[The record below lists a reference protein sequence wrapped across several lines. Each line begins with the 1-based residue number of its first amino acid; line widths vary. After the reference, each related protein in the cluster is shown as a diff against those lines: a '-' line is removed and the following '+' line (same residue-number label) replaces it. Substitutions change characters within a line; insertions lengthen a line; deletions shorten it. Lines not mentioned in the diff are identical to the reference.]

1 MFDWIWTNN
10 SLVGTIYR
18 VEGRLKGAESHCH
31 GSRRTGAVDIHSA
44 GSTGNFLTVPPS
56 LDKTIFWLGADRLD
70 TKQADYEIGCEPHIY
85 KIDAVGYES
94 LMIGLIQ
101 LRYGLPNEV
110 CAPCQ
115 GKPKLTELQLACSRD
130 GFHGEPKLPRDLFR
144 LPNDRGSG
152 NAHTSIMLGV
162 CVITRDQLLLRSISG
177 QRVQPKSVAL
187 LEWVYANGATGLP
200 LLRCGGFASMN
211 TENEEGIL
219 LTRLVTFNGGHIFEM
234 SMRPEAACS
243 VKSQPDGKP
252 VSLQVLPD
260 LLESLRLLG
269 QQEP

>member
-94 LMIGLIQ
+94 LMMGLIQ

-177 QRVQPKSVAL
+177 QRVRPKSVAPAGVGVRQRSNRSGSSTVRWFRFY
-187 LEWVYANGATGLP
+187 EHRERRRNSPHQVSDVQWGAYIRHVDAARSRLQ
-200 LLRCGGFASMN
+200 CEVS
-211 TENEEGIL
+211 
-219 LTRLVTFNGGHIFEM
+219 TR
-234 SMRPEAACS
+234 R
-243 VKSQPDGKP
+243 
-252 VSLQVLPD
+252 
-260 LLESLRLLG
+260 
-269 QQEP
+269 

>member
-94 LMIGLIQ
+94 LMMGLIQ
-101 LRYGLPNEV
+101 LRYGLPNE
-110 CAPCQ
+110 
-115 GKPKLTELQLACSRD
+115 
-130 GFHGEPKLPRDLFR
+130 
-144 LPNDRGSG
+144 
-152 NAHTSIMLGV
+152 V

-177 QRVQPKSVAL
+177 QRVRPKSVAL
-187 LEWVYANGATGLP
+187 LEWVYANGATGLA

-219 LTRLVTFNGGHIFEM
+219 LTRLVTFNGEHIFDM